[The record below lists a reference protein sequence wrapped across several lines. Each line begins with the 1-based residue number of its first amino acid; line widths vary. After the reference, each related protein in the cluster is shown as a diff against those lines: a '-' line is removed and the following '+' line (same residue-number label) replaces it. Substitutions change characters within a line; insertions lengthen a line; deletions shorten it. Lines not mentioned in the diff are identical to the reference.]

1 MSREFYTETDLAN
14 FKECQRLAYEAVV
27 AVAKKLKT
35 GDSERDAAQMID
47 AEIQARGMTR
57 YFHAPFAWFGARTAF
72 QGIDRPFDTRSFPT
86 KLLPPHFG
94 QKFMPTETRLEEG
107 MAVILDVAP
116 IFNDCSADVGY
127 AYAHGRNDK
136 VKKALDDLAVFRPL
150 ILAGVCKEK
159 TMAQIYE
166 DVNEAL
172 MDMGYENCH
181 AKYPQG
187 VLGHKVGKI
196 PTRLLP
202 RIPVMRFEVSTFLY
216 IAAEEVSRLINPWD
230 NHTAL
235 WSEDTRVSADPGL
248 WAVEPH
254 IGVVHHGRV
263 DAPSGTAVGG
273 GRDAEM
279 PTQGDFGV
287 KWEEI
292 IHITENSAYYL
303 DDALPH
309 VERWAEREAAV

>member
-1 MSREFYTETDLAN
+1 MFQEAMSREFYTDTDLAN
-14 FKECQRLAYEAVV
+14 FKECQRLSYEAVQTV
-27 AVAKKLKT
+27 ARRLQT
-35 GDSERDAAQMID
+35 GNTERDAAQMID
-47 AEIQARGMTR
+47 EEIKARGMSR

-94 QKFMPTETRLEEG
+94 QKFMPTNTTLEEG
-107 MAVILDVAP
+107 MCVILDVAP

-127 AYAHGRNDK
+127 AYAHGRNEK
-136 VKKALDDLAVFRPL
+136 VEKALDDLAVFRPL
-150 ILAGVCKEK
+150 ILGGVCKEK
-159 TMAQIYE
+159 TMAEIYA
-166 DVNEAL
+166 DVNGAL
-172 MDMGYENCH
+172 LDMGYENCH

-216 IAAEEVSRLINPWD
+216 LAAEEISRLINPWD

-235 WSEDTRVSADPGL
+235 WAENTRVSADPGL

-254 IGVVHHGRV
+254 IG
-263 DAPSGTAVGG
+263 T
-273 GRDAEM
+273 E
-279 PTQGDFGV
+279 DFGV

-309 VERWAEREAAV
+309 VERWSAREIAV